1 MISINVLD
9 TSLLFVLLLQLTVST
24 GHLVP
29 IYEHLLAIQI
39 LATSLARVAL
49 VVVLLV
55 VTCDECHPLAHGRH
69 YGLPTPVALGS
80 LVPAALCRHG
90 QDGQAYLA

>member
-9 TSLLFVLLLQLTVST
+9 TSLLFDLLLQLTVST

-39 LATSLARVAL
+39 LATSLWRQILKTGNGGVITL
-49 VVVLLV
+49 Q
-55 VTCDECHPLAHGRH
+55 E
-69 YGLPTPVALGS
+69 
-80 LVPAALCRHG
+80 
-90 QDGQAYLA
+90 